1 MSSFENLT
9 IEELKIL
16 AKARSIDGY
25 ENMSR
30 QQLDHIFKTPSIS
43 KPTYIN
49 PLQDL

>member
-16 AKARSIDGY
+16 AKPRSIDGY

-30 QQLDHIFKTPSIS
+30 QQLDHIFETPSIP

-49 PLQDL
+49 PLQNL

>member
-16 AKARSIDGY
+16 AKASSIDGY

-30 QQLDHIFKTPSIS
+30 QQLDHIFKTPSIP

-49 PLQDL
+49 PLQNL